1 MYILRRYIEV
11 LTDGLE
17 VDEAGEDVLDCMIGD
32 GVARV
37 VGGGELGVVEGDSS
51 AGVVE
56 GWELGG
62 ASVCY

>member
-1 MYILRRYIEV
+1 MDILRRYIEV
-11 LTDGLE
+11 LADSLK
-17 VDEAGEDVLDCMIGD
+17 VDEAGEDVLYCMIWN

-37 VGGGELGVVEGDSS
+37 IGRGELGVVEGDSG

-62 ASVCY
+62 AGVCY